1 MENLPATPP
10 TQLLELGGGVAGLTG
25 CEGARL
31 LYARVV
37 KYFIPSSLYTNAE
50 FVKAQETRKGVFKAV
65 VG

>member
-10 TQLLELGGGVAGLTG
+10 TQLLEWRGAGLTG

-37 KYFIPSSLYTNAE
+37 KCFIPSSLYTDAD
-50 FVKAQETRKGVFKAV
+50 FVKDTGD
-65 VG
+65 